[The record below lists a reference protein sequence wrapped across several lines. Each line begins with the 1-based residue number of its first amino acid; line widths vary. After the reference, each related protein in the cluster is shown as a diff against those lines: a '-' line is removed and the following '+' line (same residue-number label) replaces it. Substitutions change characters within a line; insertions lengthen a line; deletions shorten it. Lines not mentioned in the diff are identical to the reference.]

1 MGENAHC
8 MKLGRTKNM
17 HGISRRGL
25 LKTGAAAGVLSLTGM
40 PLRAQTRGGKLTAGL
55 SGANTSDS
63 WDGRTHSDLFM
74 IASAQGTVFDSL
86 TEVAADG
93 SLVGELAESWES
105 SDAKTWIFN
114 LRQGVSF
121 HNGKS
126 FGADD
131 VIESLQMHL
140 GEDSKS
146 AAKPIVENV
155 AEMNKLGEHQ
165 LELVL
170 KAPNADFP
178 YLMSDY
184 HILMYPA
191 GQIEEAIANGIGTGL
206 YSVVSFDPGVRM
218 VARRVDD
225 HYKGDS
231 AGFFDEVE
239 YIAINDNTARM
250 NALMTGQVDA
260 INRIDFKT
268 EALLKANPNIVIQE
282 VTGNQHYT
290 FPMLTDVAP
299 FNDVNVRRALKYG
312 INRQEMVDKILLGH
326 GQVANDTPIG
336 PASQFYHSEME
347 QLEYDPDQAA
357 FYLKEA
363 GLDSIDIEL
372 SASNAAFEGAV
383 DAAQLYQASASAA
396 GININV
402 IQEPADGYWSNVW
415 LKKPFC
421 ACYWSGRA
429 TEDWMF
435 STAYE
440 AGVPWNDSQWDEKDS
455 ARFQELLITARAE
468 LDSDKRREQYF
479 EMQQILRD
487 DGGVLVPMFANY
499 VQAISTSIVAPD
511 TVGNLWQMD
520 NGRMAERWS
529 KT

>member
-1 MGENAHC
+1 M
-8 MKLGRTKNM
+8 L

-25 LKTGAAAGVLSLTGM
+25 MKTGAAAGVLSLTGM
-40 PLRAQTRGGKLTAGL
+40 PARAATRGGKLTAGL

-63 WDGRTHSDLFM
+63 WDSRTHSDLFM
-74 IASAQGTVFDSL
+74 IASAQGAVFDSL

-93 SLVGELAESWES
+93 SLVGELAESWEAS
-105 SDAKTWIFN
+105 ADAITWTFN

-121 HNGKS
+121 HNGKA

-131 VIESLQMHL
+131 VIASLQMHL
-140 GEDSKS
+140 GEESKS
-146 AAKPIVENV
+146 AAKPIVE
-155 AEMNKLGEHQ
+155 AITEMKKMGEHQ
-165 LELVL
+165 VQFTL
-170 KAPNADFP
+170 AAGNADFP

-184 HILMYPA
+184 HILMFPA
-191 GQIEEAIANGIGTGL
+191 GQIEDAIANGIGTGL
-206 YSVVSFDPGVRM
+206 YKVKAFDPGVRM
-218 VARRVDD
+218 VATRVDD

-231 AGFFDEVE
+231 AGFFDEIE
-239 YIAINDNTARM
+239 YVAINDNTARM

-268 EALLKANPNIVIQE
+268 EALLKANPALRIQE
-282 VTGNQHYT
+282 VTGNQQYT
-290 FPMLTDVAP
+290 FPMLTDSSP
-299 FNDVNVRRALKYG
+299 FNDVNVRKALKYG
-312 INRQEMVDKILLGH
+312 VNRQEMVDKVLLGH
-326 GQVANDTPIG
+326 GAVGNDTPIG
-336 PASQFYHSEME
+336 PANQFYNDEME
-347 QLEYDPDQAA
+347 QLAYDPDKSK

-363 GLDSIDIEL
+363 GLDSIDIDL

-383 DAAQLYQASASAA
+383 DAAQLMQASMAGT
-396 GININV
+396 GINLNV

-415 LKKPFC
+415 LKKSFC

-468 LDSDKRREQYF
+468 LDSEARKGQYF

-487 DGGVLVPMFANY
+487 EGGVIIPMFANY
-499 VQAISTSIVAPD
+499 VQAVNNRIHSPE

-529 KT
+529 QA